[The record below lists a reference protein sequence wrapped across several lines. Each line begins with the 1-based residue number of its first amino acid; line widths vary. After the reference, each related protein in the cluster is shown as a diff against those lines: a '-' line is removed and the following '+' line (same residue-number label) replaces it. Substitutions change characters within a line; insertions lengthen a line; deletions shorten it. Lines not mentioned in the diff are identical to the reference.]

1 MGSGVAVRALHPSNP
16 ASGAGFSLIELSV
29 AIGIMSV
36 AVLGLAGSMAA
47 GFRHLATS
55 PAHVI
60 AAQKATQAVEAVFA
74 ARDSHRL
81 VWNQIRNVRG
91 AGADGGVFLDGAQS
105 MRTPGVDGLVNTAD
119 DGPAV
124 EQTQMPGP
132 DNILG
137 TADDRQLALY
147 GFTRE
152 IAIRDIAGENGQ
164 LRAVTVTITY
174 QAGTRRESY
183 VLSTYISSYA

>member
-1 MGSGVAVRALHPSNP
+1 MRQQSSASASALLVDAPP
-16 ASGAGFSLIELSV
+16 
-29 AIGIMSV
+29 
-36 AVLGLAGSMAA
+36 
-47 GFRHLATS
+47 R
-55 PAHVI
+55 
-60 AAQKATQAVEAVFA
+60 VFA

-152 IAIRDIAGENGQ
+152 IAIRVACQARDCGVNNMYVAAKVRIR
-164 LRAVTVTITY
+164 RATTKIRT
-174 QAGTRRESY
+174 GSR
-183 VLSTYISSYA
+183 SSIWGSRMMS